1 MANELKK
8 QYTIEGNVIGT
19 YETETVD
26 VDILLTDDELVQIK
40 ALIKQSPECDDLRT
54 LIKDDFPELYEQ
66 IDRKL
71 FSAAYD
77 YYKEEYKA
85 NYAESDDDEPENLE
99 LFGNEYACPIPKEWS
114 MKFKFQVMVALTN
127 DDKDVEVEV
136 KLTENEVARIKEL
149 IASSEAIKKTPPNE
163 EDYVP
168 EPDLLQILEDGDP
181 KLFKKF
187 WDVIMPPVFVE
198 MLIHG
203 INNDY
208 IEQHD
213 DDDFWDYHEADFDE
227 LYDMYGDEI
236 ELEHSCCCICRIPEA
251 WLSSL

>member
-1 MANELKK
+1 
-8 QYTIEGNVIGT
+8 
-19 YETETVD
+19 
-26 VDILLTDDELVQIK
+26 
-40 ALIKQSPECDDLRT
+40 
-54 LIKDDFPELYEQ
+54 
-66 IDRKL
+66 
-71 FSAAYD
+71 
-77 YYKEEYKA
+77 
-85 NYAESDDDEPENLE
+85 
-99 LFGNEYACPIPKEWS
+99 
-114 MKFKFQVMVALTN
+114 MKYKFQVMVALTN
-127 DDKDVEVEV
+127 KDKDIEVEVE
-136 KLTENEVARIKEL
+136 LSDNEVAK
-149 IASSEAIKKTPPNE
+149 IKKLIGANVSTDKQPQD
-163 EDYVP
+163 EDDFVP
-168 EPDLLQILEDGDP
+168 EPDILQILEDGEP

>member
-1 MANELKK
+1 
-8 QYTIEGNVIGT
+8 
-19 YETETVD
+19 
-26 VDILLTDDELVQIK
+26 
-40 ALIKQSPECDDLRT
+40 
-54 LIKDDFPELYEQ
+54 
-66 IDRKL
+66 
-71 FSAAYD
+71 
-77 YYKEEYKA
+77 
-85 NYAESDDDEPENLE
+85 
-99 LFGNEYACPIPKEWS
+99 
-114 MKFKFQVMVALTN
+114 MVALTN

-149 IASSEAIKKTPPNE
+149 IASSDAIKKTPQNE

-213 DDDFWDYHEADFDE
+213 DDDFWDYHEAGFDE

-236 ELEHSCCCICRIPEA
+236 ELEHACCCIYRIPEA